1 MKIIYGIV
9 AADAGT
15 LLWEGT
21 PTQIRSPAHAREL
34 GIGMVFQH
42 FSLFETLTVAEN
54 IALSLPKDQ
63 TRNRRALSDR
73 IRQVSEHYGMAL
85 DPDRYVHSLSVGARQ
100 RVEIVRCLL
109 QDIRLLIL
117 DEPTSVLTPQ
127 EVEQLFITLNRLKAE
142 GCAILF
148 ISHKLDEVRALCDQ
162 ATKYK

>member
-1 MKIIYGIV
+1 
-9 AADAGT
+9 
-15 LLWEGT
+15 
-21 PTQIRSPAHAREL
+21 
-34 GIGMVFQH
+34 
-42 FSLFETLTVAEN
+42 
-54 IALSLPKDQ
+54 
-63 TRNRRALSDR
+63 
-73 IRQVSEHYGMAL
+73 MAL

-162 ATKYK
+162 ATVLRNGKVTGHCEPKSCDSMTLARLMVGDETPLEQGFSKQVGGEAVLIVKPLSLTPVDPFGMSLKDVSFLSLIHI